1 MRYLLLLVC
10 LFCSIPSI
18 VAQSDSIIGNWKTVD
33 DVSGQVKSVVEIY
46 KKGDKYYGKI
56 LKIFVEP
63 GEDPDPICDQCDEDD
78 DRFNQ
83 RIIGMEIIKDMIYDK
98 DDNIFEDGDILD
110 PENGSEYD
118 CRLWIE
124 NGKLMVRGYILFL
137 YRTQTWHPYE
147 G

>member
-1 MRYLLLLVC
+1 MLVC